1 MDSLSLVPFAEAI
14 SVTAGGIYSTAKPG
28 HSKITR
34 SKNTK
39 RCRFFV
45 WIVGGFW
52 GVLLVCWFICFVCLF
67 LFQLIHLEFV
77 SVLSDH
83 FRFETTLNP

>member
-1 MDSLSLVPFAEAI
+1 MEGLSLVPFGEAI

-39 RCRFFV
+39 RC
-45 WIVGGFW
+45 GFLFGLLGIL
-52 GVLLVCWFICFVCLF
+52 GVLLVRCFLFCLFILFPTNTSGICF
-67 LFQLIHLEFV
+67 
-77 SVLSDH
+77 SDV
-83 FRFETTLNP
+83 